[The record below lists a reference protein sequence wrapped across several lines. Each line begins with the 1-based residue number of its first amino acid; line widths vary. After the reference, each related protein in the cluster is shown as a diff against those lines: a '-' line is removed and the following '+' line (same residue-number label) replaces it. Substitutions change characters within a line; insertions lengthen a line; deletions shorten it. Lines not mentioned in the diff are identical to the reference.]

1 MEAHIDGRTI
11 KTTDDF
17 YEAFARIE
25 GVPNWFGRNLD
36 ALWDTVTGLLEKPVT
51 LDWRNF
57 QASRDAMGPDFETL
71 IELLLQ
77 AQAETAS
84 APDRVRFELKLDGQ
98 PG

>member
-1 MEAHIDGRTI
+1 MEAQIDGQTI
-11 KTTDDF
+11 KTTADF

-51 LDWRNF
+51 LDWQNF
-57 QASRDAMGPDFETL
+57 QASKDAMGPDFEML

-84 APDRVRFELKLDGQ
+84 APGRVRFELKLDGQ
-98 PG
+98 PS